1 MPNNHLD
8 INEKRLNVAITDDHH
23 IVGRGLKD
31 IFNKIPTIGHI
42 YFAHDSVSL
51 LKLMKQDKIDLVILD
66 INLPGKDG
74 LEIASVVKAK
84 YKKTKVVMFSSYVTP
99 EYVYKCYEQNVDGYI
114 NKTSNAEEIKEAIKN
129 VIDGE
134 QYFCSDVKNILL
146 KRLIQKDHSQ
156 NQHKKDELSSREIE
170 ILQLICNKKNY
181 KQIAELLYISE
192 NTVRKHRQNLMIKI
206 NCHSV
211 TELYEYALKNKIIS
225 VPKN

>member
-1 MPNNHLD
+1 MPNNHPVT
-8 INEKRLNVAITDDHH
+8 NEKRLNVAITDDHH
-23 IVGRGLKD
+23 IVGRGLRD
-31 IFNKIPTIGHI
+31 IFYKIQDIGHI
-42 YFAHDSVSL
+42 YFAHDSDSL
-51 LKLMKQDKIDLVILD
+51 FKLIKQEKIDLVVLD

-74 LEIASVVKAK
+74 LEIASILKTK
-84 YKKTKVVMFSSYVTP
+84 HKKTKVVIFSSYVTP
-99 EYVYKCYEQNVDGYI
+99 EYVYKCYELNVDAYI
-114 NKTSNAEEIKEAIKN
+114 NKTNNAEEIKEAIKN
-129 VIDGE
+129 VINGE
-134 QYFCSDVKNILL
+134 QYFCTDVKNILL

-211 TELYEYALKNKIIS
+211 TELYEYAIKNKIIS